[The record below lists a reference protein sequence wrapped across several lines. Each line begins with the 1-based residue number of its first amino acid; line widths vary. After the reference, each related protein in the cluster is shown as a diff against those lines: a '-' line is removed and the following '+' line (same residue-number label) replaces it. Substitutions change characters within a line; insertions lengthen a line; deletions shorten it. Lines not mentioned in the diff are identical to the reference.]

1 MNDIVAIIIARGGSR
16 RLPRKNVRP
25 FCGKPLVE
33 WSILQARCT
42 RCLTE
47 DDIFLS
53 TDDDEIAE
61 IGARN
66 HIHVI
71 RRPDWPDADL
81 RSAMPVFMHALEEI
95 RMRRL
100 VELTLPM
107 LPTCPCRLPGEHDRA
122 LALYQALKPLHPD
135 CREIVSYQP
144 FREMIIAEILGPIAR
159 NLVWDKHGGHMF
171 AVPVVEIKEAG
182 WWDDMQDS
190 IFYDAEDQ
198 SSERALRFM
207 RRPIYWLEGQWWQAF
222 DIDDQETF
230 ELNELL
236 FERYILQGRGEA
248 VYWDYRRGEE

>member
-16 RLPRKNVRP
+16 RLPRKNVLP

-159 NLVWDKHGGHMF
+159 NLVWDKHSGQDRKS
-171 AVPVVEIKEAG
+171 VV
-182 WWDDMQDS
+182 
-190 IFYDAEDQ
+190 
-198 SSERALRFM
+198 
-207 RRPIYWLEGQWWQAF
+207 
-222 DIDDQETF
+222 
-230 ELNELL
+230 
-236 FERYILQGRGEA
+236 
-248 VYWDYRRGEE
+248 